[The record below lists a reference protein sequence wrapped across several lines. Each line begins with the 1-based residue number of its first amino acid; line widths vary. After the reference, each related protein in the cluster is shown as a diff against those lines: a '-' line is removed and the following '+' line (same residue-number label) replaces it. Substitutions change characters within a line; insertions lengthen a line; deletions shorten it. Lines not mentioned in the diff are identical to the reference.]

1 MLAAKC
7 PGQDRRNWK
16 PEDIFEHDCPHCG
29 AVIEFWKTDV
39 KTRCPECRE
48 TVFNPKFNLGCALW
62 CAYAEQ
68 CVGDLS
74 GVYTQRPDVLRDK
87 LEMEARK
94 HFIGERARLKYTQE
108 AAEVASRLL
117 EMEKEADPPVI
128 VAAVL
133 LHDAGYAACKKEL
146 GDGAELESCT
156 VKKSSEI
163 AGQIMGELKLPR
175 AVQEKVLKIIALG
188 KGAGNGNIG
197 GVNGEVNEQLWHDI
211 HELTRF
217 MLAKAD
223 AGNPLPEEKEAL
235 MGRLRRESSRRYAQ
249 KHI

>member
-1 MLAAKC
+1 
-7 PGQDRRNWK
+7 
-16 PEDIFEHDCPHCG
+16 
-29 AVIEFWKTDV
+29 
-39 KTRCPECRE
+39 
-48 TVFNPKFNLGCALW
+48 
-62 CAYAEQ
+62 
-68 CVGDLS
+68 
-74 GVYTQRPDVLRDK
+74 LR
-87 LEMEARK
+87 
-94 HFIGERARLKYTQE
+94 YTQE

-117 EMEKEADPPVI
+117 EMEKEAEPPVI

-156 VKKSSEI
+156 VKKSGEL

-188 KGAGNGNIG
+188 KGVGNGNIVG
-197 GVNGEVNEQLWHDI
+197 ANGEVNEQLWYDI